1 MKTDRRDAIML
12 ARLSRAGELTKVW
25 VPTARHEAMRD
36 LIRAREVASKDV
48 RQAPPSHSGVLAAIR
63 PPDTLARSGNERT
76 ACGLATR
83 RSSGI
88 VTQRPA
94 CGALGSPLAKRMTKI
109 SYAGY
114 RFPPEVI
121 HQAIW
126 LYLRFTL
133 SLRDVE
139 DLLAER
145 GVAVSY
151 ETVRRWVNH
160 FGPMIAA
167 NLRKRRLKPHTT
179 WHLDEVYLKID
190 GRMVYLWRAVDAEGE
205 VLDVLVQSKRNKHAA
220 LKLMRKLLKKYAF
233 VPERLVTDDLRS
245 YSAAVR
251 DLGIERR
258 HERGRWKNNRAENSH
273 QPTRRRERKMQ
284 RFKSVGSA
292 QKFLSS
298 HAAVYNTF
306 NLQRH
311 LTSAQA
317 HRVLRAEAM
326 DTWRT
331 AAAAALTI
339 AEAPTLRVRGAADVT
354 KPLQ

>member
-1 MKTDRRDAIML
+1 
-12 ARLSRAGELTKVW
+12 
-25 VPTARHEAMRD
+25 MR
-36 LIRAREVASKDV
+36 
-48 RQAPPSHSGVLAAIR
+48 
-63 PPDTLARSGNERT
+63 
-76 ACGLATR
+76 
-83 RSSGI
+83 
-88 VTQRPA
+88 
-94 CGALGSPLAKRMTKI
+94 KI

-114 RFPPEVI
+114 RFPPEI
-121 HQAIW
+121 IQQAIW

-145 GVAVSY
+145 GVTVSY

-160 FGPMIAA
+160 FGPMVAA
-167 NLRKRRLKPHTT
+167 DLQKRRPKPHSI

-233 VPERLVTDDLRS
+233 VPQRLVTDDLRS
-245 YSAAVR
+245 HGAAAR
-251 DLGIERR
+251 DLRLENR
-258 HERGRWKNNRAENSH
+258 HERGRRKNNRAENSH

-306 NLQRH
+306 NVQRH
-311 LTSAQA
+311 LTSAQT
-317 HRVLRAEAM
+317 HRTLRAAAM
-326 DTWRT
+326 NTWREAV
-331 AAAAALTI
+331 AAA
-339 AEAPTLRVRGAADVT
+339 
-354 KPLQ
+354 